1 MFLFKKSKIVDFPVK
16 PPFSSW
22 VLLILYFPWFSH
34 YYPTIILLYFFSI
47 IPYEIPLKPWC
58 IVSYI
63 FPIQIIP
70 FEFPHSNEIIP
81 LDHIFP
87 FISVKKC
94 PLPSLKPHVFS
105 MNFPMNFRFS
115 PMNFP
120 HGHPATIRT
129 FAGLGTAAQLNNF
142 TRMDLATLDP
152 QVPHAGRLPELAT
165 CRASFLVGKNVGR
178 FPLKKK
184 KHDV

>member
-1 MFLFKKSKIVDFPVK
+1 
-16 PPFSSW
+16 
-22 VLLILYFPWFSH
+22 
-34 YYPTIILLYFFSI
+34 
-47 IPYEIPLKPWC
+47 
-58 IVSYI
+58 
-63 FPIQIIP
+63 
-70 FEFPHSNEIIP
+70 
-81 LDHIFP
+81 
-87 FISVKKC
+87 
-94 PLPSLKPHVFS
+94 

-142 TRMDLATLDP
+142 TRMNLATLDP
-152 QVPHAGRLPELAT
+152 QVPNAGRLPELAT

-184 KHDV
+184 KTWCVEIAYGFL